1 MNKLIII
8 GNLTG
13 NPESRVVN
21 LQSGPATVCSFT
33 VAVNRVARNK
43 KTTEYFRVSCWN
55 KTAENAMKYLTKGS
69 KVSVTGP
76 VTATAYTAKDGT
88 AHASMEI
95 PAEEIEYLS
104 SRATSAQDDS
114 QKEKL
119 PPPSPDD
126 FMAIPD
132 DVDTDL
138 PFA

>member
-21 LQSGPATVCSFT
+21 LQNGPATVCSFT
-33 VAVNRVARNK
+33 VAVNRSVRGN

-55 KTAENAMKYLTKGS
+55 KQAENAMKYLTRGS

-76 VTATAYTAKDGT
+76 VTVRAYTAKDGT
-88 AHASMEI
+88 SHASMEI

-104 SRATSAQDDS
+104 SRQNTSS
-114 QKEKL
+114 EL
-119 PPPSPDD
+119 PPPAPAASPDD
-126 FMAIPD
+126 FMNIPD
-132 DVDTDL
+132 GIDSEI
-138 PFA
+138 PFM